1 MPEPGSEKK
10 EEPKSMGW
18 GLFLGYLSSGIGSVV
33 FLYYFYKARYSL
45 HQTEILLLEAFRR
58 LPLYWPAGPKPAEVN
73 SRWEAEGLPE
83 DIKLAFCEWF
93 VVTDLEEPKGVTRDD
108 VLELFNELGL
118 REEAQPAKDFLY
130 RGEGHIEEKKRLACV
145 GLQESLTL
153 MSALRTHYGK
163 QREVAEA
170 KGEEPPPPP
179 KSDGDALEIL
189 KRKFRRV
196 DSVLSSARRLRDAAG
211 GPGMP
216 ADSPE
221 GMSGASAATMTP
233 VMPLPQAAPGEVQ
246 LQDCADLDETDDTQ
260 LEDARLRRKEDELL
274 SRRDRLGTLSPAEE
288 ADRKSVV

>member
-1 MPEPGSEKK
+1 MGRNSAVSSSAPRPTEAAAVPEPSSEKK

-118 REEAQPAKDFLY
+118 REEAQPAKDSPAY
-130 RGEGHIEEKKRLACV
+130 RDFTFC
-145 GLQESLTL
+145 Q
-153 MSALRTHYGK
+153 
-163 QREVAEA
+163 A

-179 KSDGDALEIL
+179 KSDGIALEIL

-216 ADSPE
+216 ADSTE
-221 GMSGASAATMTP
+221 GMSGAAA
-233 VMPLPQAAPGEVQ
+233 VFSSVQ
-246 LQDCADLDETDDTQ
+246 GSGL
-260 LEDARLRRKEDELL
+260 
-274 SRRDRLGTLSPAEE
+274 
-288 ADRKSVV
+288 